1 LIQICNHNPTPAG
14 IIEFLK
20 IKENKAKFKFINKSR
35 NTNSK
40 APILVD
46 GNSDLHVTLANC
58 CSPIPGD
65 DIVGYIT
72 KGQGISVHRRNCPN
86 VIRKTERL
94 IDVQWNENLGISSYP
109 VDIEIT
115 ASDRGELIVDI
126 MNNLSTHKISVSQ
139 LNAKVHNST
148 LTVTVT
154 LTIYVPDSKTLKD
167 VFNVLTNIKGV
178 FKIERVIH

>member
-1 LIQICNHNPTPAG
+1 MKSGNK
-14 IIEFLK
+14 FLK
-20 IKENKAKFKFINKSR
+20 IKENKAKFKFISKTKK
-35 NTNSK
+35 TNSK

-46 GNSDLHVTLANC
+46 GNTDLHVTLANC

-72 KGQGISVHRRNCPN
+72 KGAGISVHRRNCPN
-86 VIRKTERL
+86 VIRKTDRL
-94 IDVQWNENLGISSYP
+94 IDVSWNENLGISSYP

-115 ASDRGELIVDI
+115 ASDRTELLVDI

-139 LNAKVHNST
+139 LNAKTHNST
-148 LTVTVT
+148 LTATVN

>member
-1 LIQICNHNPTPAG
+1 
-14 IIEFLK
+14 
-20 IKENKAKFKFINKSR
+20 
-35 NTNSK
+35 
-40 APILVD
+40 
-46 GNSDLHVTLANC
+46 
-58 CSPIPGD
+58 
-65 DIVGYIT
+65 
-72 KGQGISVHRRNCPN
+72 
-86 VIRKTERL
+86 
-94 IDVQWNENLGISSYP
+94 
-109 VDIEIT
+109 
-115 ASDRGELIVDI
+115 